1 MLNAVVIS
9 NIVLWVVVIA
19 MAGIIFALVR
29 QIGILYERVAP
40 AGALMV
46 GQGPKVG
53 ESAPVQEETDLEGI
67 HRRVGGVQ
75 PDGKSTLLFFLSP
88 TCPVCKTL
96 LPVLKSISASERKW
110 LDVMLA
116 SDGPQLEHEKF
127 IGEYE
132 LRQFPYLLST
142 ALGLAYRVGRLPH
155 AVLIDAEGTI
165 SASGLV
171 NSREHIES
179 LFEASELGVASIQD
193 YLEQTA
199 TNENFVDDDTSD
211 LRKEVV

>member
-1 MLNAVVIS
+1 MPDALVVS
-9 NIVLWVVVIA
+9 NIVLWLIVLVMAAIIA
-19 MAGIIFALVR
+19 ALVR

-53 ESAPVQEETDLEGI
+53 EAAPVHEERDLVGIPQQVGGI
-67 HRRVGGVQ
+67 HSS
-75 PDGKSTLLFFLSP
+75 GKSMLLFFLSP

-96 LPVLKSISASERKW
+96 LPILKSISGSEGKW
-110 LDVMLA
+110 IDIVLA
-116 SDGPQLEHEKF
+116 SDGPQLEHETF
-127 IGEYE
+127 VREYD
-132 LRQFPYLLST
+132 LQQFPYLLST

-155 AVLIDAEGTI
+155 AVLIDNEGTI
-165 SASGLV
+165 RASGLV

-193 YLEQTA
+193 YLELAAKDEQRA
-199 TNENFVDDDTSD
+199 DE
-211 LRKEVV
+211 EVIELQREVS